1 MDILIVDD
9 SRAMRMI
16 VKKTLR
22 DAGFDGHEYHEAE
35 DGAQG
40 LERVKELNPD
50 LILSDWNM
58 PNMNGIDFLRALKE
72 EGIGTSFG
80 FITTEA
86 TTEMRD
92 MATDAGASF
101 LISKPFTVESFE
113 ETLQDYIK

>member
-22 DAGFDGHEYHEAE
+22 DAGFEGHEYHEAE

-40 LERVKELNPD
+40 LERVKELSPD

-72 EGIGTSFG
+72 EGISTSFG

-92 MATDAGASF
+92 MATEAGANF

-113 ETLQDYIK
+113 DTLKDYIR

>member
-35 DGAQG
+35 DGQKG
-40 LERVKELNPD
+40 FDSVKELNPD

-58 PNMNGIDFLRALKE
+58 PNMNGIDFLRALKD
-72 EGIGTSFG
+72 EGIETKFG

-113 ETLQDYIK
+113 ETLKDYIK

>member
-22 DAGFDGHEYHEAE
+22 DAGFDDHEFYEAE
-35 DGAQG
+35 DGQVG
-40 LERVKELNPD
+40 LEKVKEISPD

-58 PNMNGIDFLRALKE
+58 PNMNGIDFLRALRE
-72 EGIGTSFG
+72 EGVSTEFG

-92 MATDAGASF
+92 LATNTGAQF
-101 LISKPFTVESFE
+101 LITKPFTVESFE
-113 ETLQDYIK
+113 ETLGDYIK